1 MYYSDET
8 VVYRDGQFIPAR
20 DANTSLYDQSLHY
33 GYAVFEGIRSYA
45 TSVGTRVFK
54 AEDHYERLIRS
65 CKLLQIPFNYKVN
78 ELTDIT
84 YDLLQKNGLEDAY
97 IRPMVYCPPNM
108 TLIKAQSSH
117 LFIAVWKWGTYLG
130 DNLLRLCTS
139 SYRRPNPDAF
149 KIEAKASGHYI
160 NSILATS
167 EAKEQGYDEAL
178 LLDVNGNVAEGP
190 GANLFFEK
198 DGKMVTAPPGHIL
211 PGITRATTISL
222 CQRYSIP
229 LEERYFTIDE
239 LKSADSAFFCGTAA
253 EIIGIQSLDDT
264 IFPKAWST
272 TKSAFLQQ
280 AYKQLVLAQP
290 LPAQSGTHS

>member
-8 VVYRDGQFIPAR
+8 VVFRDGQFIPAR

-33 GYAVFEGIRSYA
+33 GYAVFEGIRSYS
-45 TSVGTRVFK
+45 TQTGTRIFK
-54 AEDHYERLIRS
+54 AEDHYERLIHS
-65 CKLLQIPFNYKVN
+65 CKLLHIPFNYEVTQ
-78 ELTDIT
+78 LTDIT
-84 YDLLQKNGLEDAY
+84 YDLLMRNGLDDAY

-108 TLIKAQSSH
+108 TLIKAQTSH

-149 KIEAKASGHYI
+149 KIEAKASGHYV

-167 EAKEQGYDEAL
+167 EAKEKGFDEAL
-178 LLDVNGNVAEGP
+178 LLDVNGYVAEGP

-198 DGKMVTAPPGHIL
+198 DGNIVTAPLGHIL
-211 PGITRATTISL
+211 PGITRATTIGL

-253 EIIGIQSLDDT
+253 EIIGIKSLDET
-264 IFPKAWST
+264 IFPAEWSG
-272 TKSAFLQQ
+272 TKGAFLQK
-280 AYKQLVLAQP
+280 AYKKLVLAQA
-290 LPAQSGTHS
+290 LPAQSESY